1 MNPYYGYTKGGD
13 LVYKVLFVDDES
25 MALELLKYILDWEK
39 LGFSVCAACWNGKE
53 AVDAIDKYEP
63 DVIITDIKMPVMDG
77 LDLIGYAREHG
88 KENIKFIV
96 VSGYGEF
103 EYAKK
108 AMKYGVRFYL
118 QKPILQE
125 EILEIIIEVKQ
136 QLDQIQI
143 EKEGTQIDQK
153 VELNGVLIHLIQGH
167 DSKETFEYLKSV
179 WDGDTLKMGWNCI
192 VIELESTDQLDIQG
206 KFKNTRLKVRETID
220 KVVKG
225 DFAYFTLEQSL
236 NTFIILVSLKNE
248 KSHESI
254 INRLAQNIYQSL
266 DFAFSSG
273 FTIGVGENV
282 VGIKSIKH
290 SYGTALES
298 LGHRFYRGLNCLI
311 FYTEVKE
318 KTFNFE
324 FNEIFMSSKVFEAVE
339 EVNSNKIKN
348 IIDTTF
354 EYFKMHRIHPDIVIM
369 FTSNMICK
377 INNLIYESDHKAK
390 CFIDNHTIRELKE
403 HERTMDELKK
413 VFEDF
418 CIGYCEYFIKI
429 RNKNSES
436 NVIKIEVFIKENYK
450 RNITIR
456 ELSEKFYMHPTYMG
470 QLFTRKFGMTFNEYI
485 HGLRI
490 EEGKRL
496 MKITNLKNHEIAEV
510 LGYSN
515 YSSFLKQFQKYTG
528 IKPTEF
534 RNSKRNLKIDHGNTL
549 V

>member
-25 MALELLKYILDWEK
+25 MALELLKYILNWEK
-39 LGFSVCAACWNGKE
+39 MGFSVCAACWNGKE

-118 QKPILQE
+118 QKPIVQE
-125 EILEIIIEVKQ
+125 EIFEIIIEVKQ
-136 QLDQIQI
+136 QLDQIQR
-143 EKEGTQIDQK
+143 EKEGTQMDQK

-167 DSKETFEYLKSV
+167 DSKETFEYLKSF
-179 WDGDTLKMGWNCI
+179 WDEDALKMDWNCI
-192 VIELESTDQLDIQG
+192 VIELEPTGQLDIQG
-206 KFKNTRLKVRETID
+206 EFKNTRLKVRETID
-220 KVVKG
+220 KIVKG
-225 DFAYFTLEQSL
+225 DFAYFTIELSL

-254 INRLAQNIYQSL
+254 INCLAENIYQSL

-290 SYGTALES
+290 SYITAVES
-298 LGHRFYRGLNCLI
+298 LGHRFYRGLNRLI
-311 FYTEVKE
+311 FYTEIKE

-354 EYFKMHRIHPDIVIM
+354 EYFKIHRIHPDIVIM

-403 HERTMDELKK
+403 HERTVDDLKK

-436 NVIKIEVFIKENYK
+436 NVVKIEVFIKENYK

-496 MKITNLKNHEIAEV
+496 MKITNMKSHEIAEV

-534 RNSKRNLKIDHGNTL
+534 RNSKRNLKISKK
-549 V
+549 

>member
-136 QLDQIQI
+136 QLDQIQR

>member
-1 MNPYYGYTKGGD
+1 M
-13 LVYKVLFVDDES
+13 DDES